1 MHQYDMAMEIPGPF
15 SWCRPDLTVYNCEP
29 WNTLEHHKN
38 LMLVTSPLN
47 HMKKKLNHTFSS
59 TKIGGAY
66 AQWQCD
72 VASDHCGKAKDWEEH
87 LGFTQSIDGRNPV
100 QL

>member
-1 MHQYDMAMEIPGPF
+1 MKHYEIPLNIIKHY
-15 SWCRPDLTVYNCEP
+15 WRTI
-29 WNTLEHHKN
+29 K
-38 LMLVTSPLN
+38 SPLN

-87 LGFTQSIDGRNPV
+87 LGLTQSIDGRNPV
-100 QL
+100 QLWNYEDKRG